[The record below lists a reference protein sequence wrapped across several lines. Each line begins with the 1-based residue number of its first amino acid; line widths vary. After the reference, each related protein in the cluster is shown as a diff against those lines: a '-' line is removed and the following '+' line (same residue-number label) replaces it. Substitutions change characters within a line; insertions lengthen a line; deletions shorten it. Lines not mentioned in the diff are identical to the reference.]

1 MEAFRESVDEDSDT
15 LGVLG
20 NFPSGTSIYLLVL
33 WLPCL
38 PQASRDKQRHSKHG
52 YPFISL
58 LFGPLAPCKRCPR
71 YELNNL
77 HFKSQHTV
85 PESTTEGQAE
95 GPLSD

>member
-1 MEAFRESVDEDSDT
+1 MGSVDEDSHT
-15 LGVLG
+15 LGMLG
-20 NFPSGTSIYLLVL
+20 NFPSGTSIYFLVL
-33 WLPCL
+33 WLLCL
-38 PQASRDKQRHSKHG
+38 PQASRDKQRYSEHC

-77 HFKSQHTV
+77 HFKSRHTT
-85 PESTTEGQAE
+85 PESTPEGQAE